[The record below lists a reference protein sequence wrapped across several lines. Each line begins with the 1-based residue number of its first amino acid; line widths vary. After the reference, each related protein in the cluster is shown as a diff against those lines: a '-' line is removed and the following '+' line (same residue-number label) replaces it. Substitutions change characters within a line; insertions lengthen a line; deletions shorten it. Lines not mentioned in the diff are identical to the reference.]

1 MKKNLLLCVEI
12 EETAARIYRQLATSD
27 KLPGELKVLLKNL
40 ANDEDDHASQ
50 LRFAL
55 RFATGSD
62 FSLKSSDLT
71 PTQVLLDRSKELLDK
86 ASQLDFDVRQAIEAG
101 IELEQDF
108 CRVHI
113 DNSLEFKNESLKKMF
128 AALAQ
133 DDKIHSQKLFDAKT
147 KFL

>member
-1 MKKNLLLCVEI
+1 MKKHLLLCVEI

-27 KLPGELKVLLKNL
+27 KLPGQLKVILKNL
-40 ANDEDDHASQ
+40 ADDEDDHASQ

-55 RFATGSD
+55 RFSTGSD
-62 FSLKSSDLT
+62 FSFKSSDLV
-71 PTQVLLDRSKELLDK
+71 PTQALLDRAKALLEK
-86 ASQLDFDVRQAIEAG
+86 TIQHDFDVKQVIEAG

-113 DNSLEFKNESLKKMF
+113 ENSMEFKDENLRKMF

-133 DDKIHSQKLFDAKT
+133 ADTIHNQKLFDAKI